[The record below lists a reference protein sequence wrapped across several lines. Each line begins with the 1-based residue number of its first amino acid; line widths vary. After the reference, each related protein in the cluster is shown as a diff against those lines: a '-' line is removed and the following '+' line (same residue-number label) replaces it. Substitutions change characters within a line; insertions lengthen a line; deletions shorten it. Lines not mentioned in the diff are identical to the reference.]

1 MKMYSLFRK
10 AAKWTRKQREVS
22 GKSKVGTLS
31 IEPVIGKGSNL
42 RCFCGKQRV
51 EKVIRVPCNQRVGET
66 FAREPSW
73 PVCVGVGGHIPG

>member
-31 IEPVIGKGSNL
+31 IEPVIGKGSE
-42 RCFCGKQRV
+42 RAF
-51 EKVIRVPCNQRVGET
+51 
-66 FAREPSW
+66 PSA
-73 PVCVGVGGHIPG
+73 V